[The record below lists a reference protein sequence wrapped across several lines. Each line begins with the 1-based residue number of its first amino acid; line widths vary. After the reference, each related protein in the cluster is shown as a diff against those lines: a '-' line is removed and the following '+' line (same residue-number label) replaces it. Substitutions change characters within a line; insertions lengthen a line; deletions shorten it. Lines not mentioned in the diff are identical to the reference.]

1 MSLESLY
8 IKPLKRTIV
17 YRSPLQAFQALTS
30 KQVLATMA
38 SSTATMLKAS
48 PVKSDWVKGQSLLL
62 RQPSSVSAI
71 RSHVAPSAL
80 TVRAAS
86 AYADELVKTAVIN
99 STIQIY
105 FIFIFISMVK

>member
-1 MSLESLY
+1 
-8 IKPLKRTIV
+8 
-17 YRSPLQAFQALTS
+17 
-30 KQVLATMA
+30 
-38 SSTATMLKAS
+38 MLKAS

-99 STIQIY
+99 SIIQVY
-105 FIFIFISMVK
+105 FIIIFIFISMVND

>member
-1 MSLESLY
+1 
-8 IKPLKRTIV
+8 
-17 YRSPLQAFQALTS
+17 
-30 KQVLATMA
+30 MA

-62 RQPSSVSAI
+62 RRQPSSVSAI
-71 RSHVAPSAL
+71 RSHVAPSSL

-99 STIQIY
+99 
-105 FIFIFISMVK
+105 